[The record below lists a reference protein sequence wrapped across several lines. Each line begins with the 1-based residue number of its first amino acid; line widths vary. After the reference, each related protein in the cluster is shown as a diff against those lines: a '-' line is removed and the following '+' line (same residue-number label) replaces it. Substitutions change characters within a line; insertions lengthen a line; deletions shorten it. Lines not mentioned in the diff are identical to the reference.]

1 MSVRKAEAAVK
12 NGMISAKISA
22 GGFNGCSTVKIFV
35 WDSFGSLIPLI
46 ESKTLPEFGDSNTR
60 YNTGN
65 GLIEISGTLKGRD
78 PYRSLT
84 VTAWKESTTKADY
97 ASDFTGAVIYQD
109 MIKTDANGNYKIS
122 FKAPEN
128 ENIKIQI
135 SGKGFKL
142 QKKIFYG
149 EQQT

>member
-1 MSVRKAEAAVK
+1 
-12 NGMISAKISA
+12 MISAKISA
-22 GGFNGCSTVKIFV
+22 AGFNGCSAVKIFV
-35 WDSFGSLIPLI
+35 WDSSGNLIPLI
-46 ESKTLPEFGDSNTR
+46 ESKNLPEFGDSNAR
-60 YNTGN
+60 YTYGN
-65 GLIEISGTLKGRD
+65 GLIEISGTLKGRE
-78 PYRSLT
+78 PYRNLT
-84 VTAWKESTTKADY
+84 VTAWKESTAKADY
-97 ASDFTGAVIYQD
+97 AADFAGTVIYQD
-109 MIKTDANGNYKIS
+109 MIKTDANGNYKIR